1 MKTCIIVSPYF
12 PPAAVAGVHRA
23 RHLVKHLSR
32 HGWHPKLICVDER
45 HYEQEPDSALAAL
58 VPAKA
63 DIEKV
68 GAVPV
73 GFTRQFGL
81 GEISLRAFAQL
92 RGAVLAAASQHDAKA
107 IIITGSPYYPMLLA
121 PQLKKCSVA
130 VILDFQDPWVSK
142 WGATQ
147 PLLSKAGLS
156 HWLATRLEPR
166 AVRSADFITSVSDQQ
181 NLEMRERY
189 PDLDADKFA
198 AIPIGGD
205 PDDFALLRA
214 RGIAADL
221 ELLGQGKFNLSF
233 VGTFMPRSSPLMHEF
248 LAGVRQFRIARPDLA
263 GKVRFNFVGTGNHSQ
278 ATQARV
284 TEIAREFGVDDLVYE
299 MPRRIAFSRAIA
311 ALAQSDAILLI
322 GSDEPHYT
330 ASKIYPGLMC
340 GRPFLSLFHGASSS
354 HAILR
359 AAGGGIAL
367 DYDPA
372 RDLAFSERVSSALIR
387 LVSDP
392 GSLGAVDQSAYAAFE
407 AGAIAGRFA
416 AILDRLVASG

>member
-1 MKTCIIVSPYF
+1 M
-12 PPAAVAGVHRA
+12 HRA